1 MYRKMQHYCKK
12 CCIFFFVIRAGLAL
26 GSLEVKKEYQN
37 TGVGSALAK
46 ECIQRPASS
55 SYPWI
60 TVLGGDYYSR
70 FGFERGNLYGITVSD
85 DAYLNEHLQILFLDG
100 LVRDRTSGRLGL
112 LQRVL

>member
-1 MYRKMQHYCKK
+1 MQTAG
-12 CCIFFFVIRAGLAL
+12 ILFFVIRAGLAL
-26 GSLEVKKEYQN
+26 GPLEVKKEYQN

-46 ECIQRPASS
+46 ECIQRAASS

-70 FGFERGNLYGITVSD
+70 FGFESGNLYGITVSD